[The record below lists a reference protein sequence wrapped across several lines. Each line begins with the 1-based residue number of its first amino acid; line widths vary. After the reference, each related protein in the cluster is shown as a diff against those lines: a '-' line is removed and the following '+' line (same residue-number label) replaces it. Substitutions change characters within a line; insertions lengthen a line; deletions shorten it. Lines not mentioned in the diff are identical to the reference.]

1 MAPRPPFL
9 GSTAI
14 AGVGFSSISR
24 CSGRSVLSL
33 ALDAARAAV
42 VDAGLDVGDVDGI
55 VSFSWQ
61 NDSVSTQAL
70 ATALGLPH
78 AHYLLD
84 TSLGGQAPCF
94 LVANAAMAV
103 HCGMARNVIVVR
115 ALNGRSGE
123 RVGSRRSTGGSSS
136 YRAPIGLTAY
146 PQLIALWARRYMIET
161 GATEEDLGAVPIQ
174 QRLFAAANERAMVRR
189 PLSLSE
195 YLDEPMIAD
204 PFRPA
209 DCTTEVDG
217 ACAVLVTSVTEARSL
232 RHPVVTIES
241 AAYEAGFAPG
251 LDAADCL
258 LWGDYSRNYT
268 SRLAGRL
275 WQWSGMEA
283 GDVDCAQLYDCFSSS
298 VLLAVE
304 GLGLA
309 ERGGGAAFIRSGA
322 VPVNTNG
329 GLLCEGYLHG
339 MNTVAEAVLQLQGRS
354 AGHQIPSASS
364 CVVTSGALMDG
375 SALVLARTS

>member
-1 MAPRPPFL
+1 MARRPPFL

-24 CSGRSVLSL
+24 RSGRSVLSL
-33 ALDAARAAV
+33 ALEAARAAI
-42 VDAGLDVGDVDGI
+42 VDAGLETADVDGI

-103 HCGMARNVIVVR
+103 HSGMARHVIVVR
-115 ALNGRSGE
+115 ALNGRSGA

-161 GATEEDLGAVPIQ
+161 GATEEDLAAAPIQ
-174 QRLFAAANERAMVRR
+174 QRVYAALNERAMVRR
-189 PLSLSE
+189 PLSLTE

-217 ACAVLVTSVTEARSL
+217 ACAVLVTSESEARSL
-232 RHPVVTIES
+232 RHPVVSIES
-241 AAYEAGFAPG
+241 AAYEAGPGPG

-258 LWGDYSRNYT
+258 MWGDYTRNYT
-268 SRLAGRL
+268 SHLAARL

-283 GDVDCAQLYDCFSSS
+283 TDIDCAQLYDCFSSS

-309 ERGGGAAFIRSGA
+309 ERGGGADFIRRGG

-354 AGHQIPSASS
+354 SGYQILSAST

>member
-1 MAPRPPFL
+1 MAQRPPFL
-9 GSTAI
+9 GATAL
-14 AGVGFSSISR
+14 AGVGFSAISR
-24 CSGRSVLSL
+24 RSGLSVLSL
-33 ALDAARAAV
+33 ALEAV
-42 VDAGLDVGDVDGI
+42 KGAIADAGLEARDVDGI

-61 NDSVSTQAL
+61 DDSVSTQAM

-78 AHYLLD
+78 SHYLLD
-84 TSLGGQAPCF
+84 TALGGQAPCF

-103 HCGMARNVIVVR
+103 HSGMARNVIVVR
-115 ALNGRSGE
+115 AMNGRSGD

-136 YRAPIGLTAY
+136 YRAPLGLTAY

-161 GATEEDLGAVPIQ
+161 GATEEDLASVPIQ
-174 QRLFAAANERAMVRR
+174 QRKFAALNERAMVRR
-189 PLSLSE
+189 PLSLAE

-204 PFRPA
+204 PFRAA

-217 ACAVLVTSVTEARSL
+217 ACAVLVTSVETARSL
-232 RHPVVTIES
+232 RHPVVSIES
-241 AAYEAGFAPG
+241 AAYEAGAMPG

-258 LWGDYSRNYT
+258 LWGDYTRNYT
-268 SRLAGRL
+268 SHLADRL

-283 GDVDCAQLYDCFSSS
+283 KDIDCAQLYDCFSSS

-309 ERGGGAAFIRSGA
+309 ERGGGAAFIRSGG

-354 AGHQIPSASS
+354 SGYHVPSAST

-375 SALVLARTS
+375 SALVLARN